1 MPVGRT
7 TVVLLAG
14 ATSNSL
20 RTVVFSFLLFT
31 WNISH
36 LKLWKATFTCP
47 MLLKRLKKPSLTLI
61 KTEILYFLLLAVE
74 FSVYFKCWG
83 LFRNISNMH
92 GTNELSV
99 LMSVDSLHVS
109 CILLGFCK
117 SQIENHCLE
126 MTVLSSDCPGWC
138 FLYAQLGN
146 LIILQ
151 CLTFVGPQ
159 PFVMVT
165 TGK

>member
-1 MPVGRT
+1 MALRVLCCCSFIIALRALCNTKMWFLLFLESDGCYFLNWDAKNQVTVTFIWMSPWFYQHCWLNYATGKET

-20 RTVVFSFLLFT
+20 RTVVFSFLLFN

-47 MLLKRLKKPSLTLI
+47 MLLKRLKKPSLNLI

-83 LFRNISNMH
+83 LFRNISPTCMAQMNC
-92 GTNELSV
+92 LS
-99 LMSVDSLHVS
+99 
-109 CILLGFCK
+109 
-117 SQIENHCLE
+117 
-126 MTVLSSDCPGWC
+126 
-138 FLYAQLGN
+138 
-146 LIILQ
+146 
-151 CLTFVGPQ
+151 
-159 PFVMVT
+159 
-165 TGK
+165 